1 MVFDRV
7 ARVKTF
13 KNLLFLLNVEPR
25 EFPEYSFAPNQK
37 GSRARTSETQS
48 TDDVVFNDFI
58 NSLEIQ
64 IGLHHNAFF
73 PSLLLTHMLQNT
85 CFLKREFLTQ
95 IMCDAASVDEQTQQ
109 APSDLSWLDHKRGI

>member
-1 MVFDRV
+1 MFFDRV

-73 PSLLLTHMLQNT
+73 PFPLVDPYATKHML
-85 CFLKREFLTQ
+85 FKKR
-95 IMCDAASVDEQTQQ
+95 IPYSNHVRCYI
-109 APSDLSWLDHKRGI
+109 GG